1 MRGLV
6 LAVVLLAPTLRLAAE
21 PPDPKPECD
30 DVDFP
35 ELSGLEKKDAK
46 NAVEKLL
53 DDIQGN
59 LQDIEELLE
68 RRDTSVSTQKLQAK
82 SVELIEKL
90 IEEANKT

>member
-68 RRDTSVSTQKLQAK
+68 RRDTSGTQKLQAK